1 MSFPDLSGPSRSSQ
15 NIMSTDNLSSNE
27 ETPIIITSTIGATN
41 GLRPMILPSMI
52 LDSPSEPT
60 TSASTYGG
68 ERKVS
73 GSNSELFVSLRPLL
87 LGKGGSAMNPPQL
100 PGTMVPL
107 AQRRQRGRTITSN
120 TRRPVISIPRM
131 AVDHDGSE
139 AAPGA
144 FEIPRPAPNAGD

>member
-1 MSFPDLSGPSRSSQ
+1 MLFPGLSGPLRSSQ
-15 NIMSTDNLSSNE
+15 DIMSTDNLFSDME
-27 ETPIIITSTIGATN
+27 ETPTVVTATTTN

-52 LDSPSEPT
+52 LDSPSEPAV
-60 TSASTYGG
+60 SASTYGG
-68 ERKVS
+68 ERKVL
-73 GSNSELFVSLRPLL
+73 GSNSELHVSLRPLL

-107 AQRRQRGRTITSN
+107 TRRRQRGGTITSK
-120 TRRPVISIPRM
+120 TPRRPVIGTPWT
-131 AVDHDGSE
+131 VNDEGE

>member
-1 MSFPDLSGPSRSSQ
+1 MLFPDLSEPSRSSQ
-15 NIMSTDNLSSNE
+15 NIMSTDNLFSDTE
-27 ETPIIITSTIGATN
+27 ETPTMVTVTIGAAN

-52 LDSPSEPT
+52 LDSPSEPAI
-60 TSASTYGG
+60 SASTYGG
-68 ERKVS
+68 ERKVP

-87 LGKGGSAMNPPQL
+87 LGKGGSAMNPQL

-107 AQRRQRGRTITSN
+107 ARRRQRGGTITSN
-120 TRRPVISIPRM
+120 TRRPIISTPRM
-131 AVDHDGSE
+131 ADDGGE